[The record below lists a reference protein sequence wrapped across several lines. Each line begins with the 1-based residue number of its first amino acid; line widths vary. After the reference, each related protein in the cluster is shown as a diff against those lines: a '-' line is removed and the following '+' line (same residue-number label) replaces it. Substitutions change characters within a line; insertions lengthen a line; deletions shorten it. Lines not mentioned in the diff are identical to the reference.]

1 MGLFNNLGSKLKG
14 VWNSA
19 KNNAIG
25 SWNSITNN
33 ARRFGDIARNTAN
46 TISTKIQD
54 GKNWVYDRSKF
65 LKNISEA
72 TGLDGKINNVS
83 DIFKNGGN
91 LISSLSRG
99 DLGGAKRDA
108 LNTLQNGGSLIGASS
123 TAIDT
128 GRRMINKAEEMGK
141 RVQSG
146 FNAGKYVLSSIDEGF
161 NSSDGFT
168 QKRQDNIASQS
179 QNMLDR
185 LKGLSTTTNRRPRLA
200 VMKSQPV
207 LK

>member
-1 MGLFNNLGSKLKG
+1 MGFFNGLGSKLKG
-14 VWNSA
+14 VWNNA
-19 KNNAIG
+19 KNKVIG
-25 SWNSITNN
+25 GWNTITNN
-33 ARRFGDIARNTAN
+33 ASRLGDSVRHIGN
-46 TISTKIQD
+46 TIGTKIQD

-65 LKNISEA
+65 LKNLSEA
-72 TGLDGKINNVS
+72 SGLDGKINNVS

-128 GRRMINKAEEMGK
+128 GRRMINKAEEMGR

-146 FNAGKYVLSSIDEGF
+146 FNTGKEVLSEIDQGF

-200 VMKSQPV
+200 VMKSQPL